1 MYIIICVSAHF
12 TLDLARHDLCPL
24 IHSAIL
30 TLKYTLHACAI
41 YYCYHDGKTCLYPRC
56 STAGNNSFITSNN
69 LSTRGGETDLKTRQG
84 CRSGE
89 KKGGTTLAVC
99 KKSLVGFL

>member
-1 MYIIICVSAHF
+1 MRLIFSQLIYMYIIICVSAHF

-41 YYCYHDGKTCLYPRC
+41 YYCYHDGKTCCIHVVLQP
-56 STAGNNSFITSNN
+56 GIIL
-69 LSTRGGETDLKTRQG
+69 LSR
-84 CRSGE
+84 
-89 KKGGTTLAVC
+89 AII
-99 KKSLVGFL
+99 

>member
-1 MYIIICVSAHF
+1 MRLIFSQLIYMYIIICVSAHF

-24 IHSAIL
+24 IHSTIL

-69 LSTRGGETDLKTRQG
+69 LSTRGGKRI
-84 CRSGE
+84 
-89 KKGGTTLAVC
+89 
-99 KKSLVGFL
+99 